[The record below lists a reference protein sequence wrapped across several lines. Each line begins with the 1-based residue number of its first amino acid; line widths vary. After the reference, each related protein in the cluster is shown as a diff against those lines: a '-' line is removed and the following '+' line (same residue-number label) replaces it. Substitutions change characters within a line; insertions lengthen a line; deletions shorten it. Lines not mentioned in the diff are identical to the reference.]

1 MGYRHIDT
9 ASAYGSEVAI
19 GEALAEAFESGL
31 VRREDMFI
39 TSKAW
44 CSEMDDVLS
53 AIKRTLRCF
62 IGSFSFINFSYVILV
77 EFPFISFHGGLV
89 CFEQLFRNCTLLVH
103 FLLSWF
109 MVMQYAR

>member
-1 MGYRHIDT
+1 VGYRHIDT

-19 GEALAEAFESGL
+19 GEALAEAFGSGI

-53 AIKRTLRCF
+53 AIRRSLRF
-62 IGSFSFINFSYVILV
+62 SSSSSSFEFSSFQHVV
-77 EFPFISFHGGLV
+77 V
-89 CFEQLFRNCTLLVH
+89 CFKPLFFFIVLS
-103 FLLSWF
+103 LLS
-109 MVMQYAR
+109 Q